1 DIGRLIVERQQRES
15 WGKGIVDRLAKDL
28 QKAFPG
34 IQGFSPLNVTRMRMF
49 YLAYTKEL
57 AILSQPVTELD
68 GQNLPQPAAAIPWG
82 HNLVLLFKLKD
93 PLQRLWY
100 A

>member
-1 DIGRLIVERQQRES
+1 
-15 WGKGIVDRLAKDL
+15 
-28 QKAFPG
+28 
-34 IQGFSPLNVTRMRMF
+34 MRML

-68 GQNLPQPAAAIPWG
+68 GQTLPRPMAQIPWG

-100 A
+100 AHQTVEHGWSRTILELQIQSDLYARQG